1 VKTHQKPTV
10 KPTPTHSP
18 PEKPNP
24 AWCGFS
30 NRKPTPTHII
40 STSTVSIKM
49 SFVNCVD
56 ADEKREKR
64 RHSTDSDSNVFESD
78 DSNDETSFIDVSSRK
93 KSRRKSLFSKT
104 KKKKRNFITRKQKK
118 QTKKIRQLDEK
129 TENHEHA
136 LLKR

>member
-1 VKTHQKPTV
+1 
-10 KPTPTHSP
+10 
-18 PEKPNP
+18 
-24 AWCGFS
+24 
-30 NRKPTPTHII
+30 
-40 STSTVSIKM
+40 M
-49 SFVNCVD
+49 SFVSCVDAD

-118 QTKKIRQLDEK
+118 QIKKTRQLDEK